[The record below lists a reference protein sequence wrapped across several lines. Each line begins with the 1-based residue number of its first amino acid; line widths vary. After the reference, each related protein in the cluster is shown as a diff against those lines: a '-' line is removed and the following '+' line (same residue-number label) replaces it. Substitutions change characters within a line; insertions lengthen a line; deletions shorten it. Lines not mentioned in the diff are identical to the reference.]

1 VAVKRYSSRRGPLV
15 SALRDALRGARSYD
29 RIAGYFSSSIL
40 EVAGE
45 ALDSMADSAPV
56 RVVCNSRLDPLDVA
70 TAKAAKQAMYREWC
84 ASLPEHIPD
93 ALTARLQQLY
103 RLLSTGRLQVRVL
116 PDDRFGLIHGKAGV
130 ITGADGSKLAFL
142 GSANE
147 TKSGLALNYELVWS
161 DDGPDAV
168 NWVQEEFDALWTAHE
183 AVELAEAVV
192 TDVARL
198 AARTVVPDVQTWRER
213 EDADPA
219 APVVELPVYRR
230 DNGLWAHQK
239 YFVRLAFEEHRRGG
253 ARFVLADQVGLGK
266 TIQLGLAAKL
276 MALWG
281 GGRVLVLVPKPIG
294 QQWQDELW
302 RLLQLPSALWNGRS
316 WVDENGVE
324 YPDRGADA
332 LTVCPRRVVIV
343 STGMVVQSA
352 AAARTLASL
361 EYECVI
367 LDEAHRARRRNLGR
381 SHLHEGPEPNNLL
394 RFLDSV
400 SRRTRSMLLATATPV
415 QLDAIEAW
423 DLLNALGQRDDRV
436 LGTTL
441 SLWRQQAR
449 DGIDLVSGGTA
460 PPSNLRE
467 AWEWIRNPLPP
478 SSEDRTYEI
487 LRKALDL
494 PDETTWARADAVDQ
508 LKGPDRARLQDGVDP
523 FFAGHHPYIRRI
535 VRRSREFLERTID
548 PQTHEPYLAPI
559 AVRLFGE
566 RASEAIVL
574 PVFLQD
580 AYEAAEAFCQEVG
593 ARRGFNSGFLKTVL
607 LRRVGSTIRA
617 GQLTARKFLG
627 PGADTLDEDDE
638 GIEEQRGGV
647 STLYP
652 LLPNEKRELE
662 RFLSLIESNRDEDP
676 KAREVE
682 RIVTIGHLDTRP
694 WLELGCVVFSQYLD
708 SILWLATCLSESL
721 PDERIGVYAGAGQSG
736 VYVAGQFTRLSRDD
750 VRLEVRGGTIRLLLG
765 TDAASEGL
773 NLQRLGSLINLDL
786 PWNPTR
792 LEQRK
797 GRIQRIGQP
806 RSEVLI
812 YNMRYR
818 GSVEDRVHDLLS
830 ARFRTIHDLFGQ
842 LPDTLEDVWVQ
853 VALRDEER
861 ARQIIDTVPSVHPF
875 EMRYDRIAP
884 VDFESCSRVLDTE
897 PQLELLREGW

>member
-1 VAVKRYSSRRGPLV
+1 MSINRYSSRRGPLA
-15 SALRDALRGARSYD
+15 SAFRDPLRGARSYD

-40 EVAGE
+40 EVTGE
-45 ALDSMADSAPV
+45 ALHSMADDAPI
-56 RVVCNSRLDPLDVA
+56 RVVCNSQLDTLDVA

-93 ALTARLQQLY
+93 ALTARFKQLY
-103 RLLSTGRLQVRVL
+103 QLLSSGRLQVRVL

-130 ITGADGSKLAFL
+130 ITCADGSTLAFL

-147 TKSGLALNYELVWS
+147 TKSGMALNYELVWT
-161 DDGPDAV
+161 DDSEEAV
-168 NWVQEEFDALWTAHE
+168 AWVQAEFDALWTAPE
-183 AVELAEAVV
+183 AVELADAVV
-192 TDVARL
+192 KDVARL
-198 AARTVVPDVQTWRER
+198 AARTVVPDLESWRER
-213 EDADPA
+213 EGADPA
-219 APVVELPVYRR
+219 SPIVELPVYRR
-230 DNGLWAHQK
+230 DNGLWPHQK
-239 YFVRLAFEEHRRGG
+239 YFIRLAFEDHRRGG

-266 TIQLGLAAKL
+266 TIQLGLAGKL

-281 GGRVLVLVPKPIG
+281 GGRILVLVPKPIG

-324 YPDRGADA
+324 YPDRGVEA
-332 LTVCPRRVVIV
+332 LSQCPRRVGIV
-343 STGMVVQSA
+343 STGMVVQSE
-352 AAARTLASL
+352 AAARALTSL
-361 EYECVI
+361 DYECVI

-381 SHLHEGPEPNNLL
+381 LHLNESPEPNNLL
-394 RFLDSV
+394 RFLNAV
-400 SRRTRSMLLATATPV
+400 SRRTKSMLLATATPV

-423 DLLNALGQRDDRV
+423 DLLDALGQRDDRV

-449 DGIDLVSGGTA
+449 EGLDLVTGDT
-460 PPSNLRE
+460 PPPAELYE

-478 SSEDRTYEI
+478 AGEDHTFEI
-487 LRKALDL
+487 LRKALAL
-494 PDETTWARADAVDQ
+494 PEETAWARADALDQ
-508 LKGPDRARLQDGVDP
+508 LKAPDRARLRDEARS
-523 FFAGHHPYIRRI
+523 FFSSHHPYIRRI
-535 VRRSREFLERTID
+535 IRRSREFLERTID
-548 PQTHEPYLAPI
+548 PQTHEPFLAPI

-566 RASEAIVL
+566 QASEAIVL

-580 AYEAAEAFCQEVG
+580 AYEAAEAFCQQVG
-593 ARRGFNSGFLKTVL
+593 ARPGLNSGFLKTVL
-607 LRRVGSTIRA
+607 LRRVGSTIHA

-627 PGADTLDEDDE
+627 PGGDTLDEDDE

-652 LLPNEKRELE
+652 LLPNEQRELQ
-662 RFLSLIESNRDEDP
+662 RFLSLIGSNRDEDP

-682 RIVTIGHLDTRP
+682 RIVTIGHLDTGP

-708 SILWLATCLSESL
+708 SILWLAARLSASL
-721 PDERIGVYAGAGQSG
+721 PGERIGVYAGASQSG
-736 VYVAGQFTRLSRDD
+736 VYVASQFTRLSRD
-750 VRLEVRGGTIRLLLG
+750 VIRTEVADGTIRLLLG

-830 ARFRTIHDLFGQ
+830 DRFRTIHNLFGQ
-842 LPDTLEDVWVQ
+842 LPDTLEDVWIQ

-861 ARQIIDTVPSVHPF
+861 AHQIIDAVPSIHPF

-897 PQLELLREGW
+897 PQLELLRNSW